1 MSATSGP
8 LDDSMGIGAYEPGKS
23 SVDDADGS
31 KFLEKERDLENDMP
45 AKGVQAGQGTT
56 TSPEAKNTNT
66 ATKF

>member
-8 LDDSMGIGAYEPGKS
+8 LDDSMGIGAYEPGKT

-45 AKGVQAGQGTT
+45 VEDVQAGQGTT
-56 TSPEAKNTNT
+56 TSPEAKNMNT